1 MTREIRYHGM
11 RYFCQRFVYH
21 TAMLAHMKTAETEV
35 LAIAQVRVDAA
46 RGRARDIRERAQ
58 LSLSEMARAVGVH
71 TTTVAGWESGR
82 RVPRGAAA
90 ARYADLLWKLDQIS
104 RSDEVDLG
112 RVPQEVP
119 CDDAG

>member
-1 MTREIRYHGM
+1 MT
-11 RYFCQRFVYH
+11 
-21 TAMLAHMKTAETEV
+21 TAETEM

-46 RGRARDIRERAQ
+46 SGRARDIRERAR

-90 ARYADLLWKLDQIS
+90 ARYAELLWKLDQIS
-104 RSDEVDLG
+104 RNDEVDPC
-112 RVPQEVP
+112 RVSREVP